1 VVQRALAGLP
11 GVQQVEV
18 NFTEGSVRLAYN
30 PAEVTVAQMVQAVH
44 QAGFSARAAS
54 ASGR

>member
-18 NFTEGSVRLAYN
+18 NFAEGSVRLAYN
-30 PAEVTVAQMVQAVH
+30 PAEVTVAQMVQAVN
-44 QAGFSARAAS
+44 QAGFRARAAS
-54 ASGR
+54 GSGR